1 MPIVYDNLNLT
12 QTINALR
19 FGSIYDSKWADE
31 LAMLNARGGLTTADY
46 AREVERVTNG
56 YVKPTLS
63 KNGTILGYNVRGY
76 VAESIPGITSNSN
89 SMTLA
94 RGTVTAPI
102 ETNVIESGSTA
113 VRSSRLSGLGSKVVT
128 GAGKLLTGVAMV
140 SAGCTLGKMIDETLY
155 NANPDFWNSI
165 GAETLNPQ
173 TWGSIAGEN
182 EAGQSFINALFGI
195 DPDTGET
202 QAYIDQNALA
212 YMAYV
217 MAQAGVFAQGEGY
230 VIDESVQEDLS
241 IPSFNFNKY
250 TLYSND
256 GSFPYSSDFAYITD
270 ACALGSYGGV
280 NYVQDAIYRFCS
292 NETTDNL
299 CMFLADDI
307 RSNARNINVLYIA
320 SPIPIP
326 TTRVCVQGTRVA
338 GGGIYTNWTG
348 SGGLR
353 NQYTYDG
360 KTVYYM
366 GLTLGENNVITYP
379 SHTGL
384 NVNDYGLN
392 KLCWAMVYGGKKAP
406 GGIEGISDQEGATIP
421 NFDGLSE
428 SDYLPYLQQTYPDMF
443 NNAINYPVVQPD
455 GTVKNNTYV
464 PITLPNSYPQTSTQ
478 PVTDGQTQTQPS
490 VDPSTAP
497 QNLVDLLTQLLTQ
510 PDTGEIPSE
519 NTPPENPPDT
529 GEGETPPIVAPT
541 GNASALWAIYHPS
554 QSEIDQFGAWLWSS
568 NFIDQIQKIFNNP
581 MESIIGLHKVY
592 ATPVDA
598 GTSTI
603 GVGYLDSGVSS
614 AYITQQYVDVNCGS
628 VNLYEQ
634 FGNVFDY
641 SPFTSVKLYLPF
653 IGIVNLDVAEVMRA
667 TISVSYGVDVLT
679 GACLA
684 RVTISRDGNSN
695 VLYQYAGNCAV
706 QYPLSMGSY
715 MGIVSSIIGVAGS
728 IAATVASGGSVA
740 PLAIGAASAAFNAHT
755 SVQNSGNFSGNAGAM
770 GGKKPYLIVERPQTK
785 LANNQESFEGVPTN
799 DYSKLGNMS
808 GFVKCRDMH
817 LINVNATDTEINEI
831 RQYLYN
837 GVIV

>member
-31 LAMLNARGGLTTADY
+31 LAMLNARGGLTTVDY
-46 AREVERVTNG
+46 ASEVERVTNG

-140 SAGCTLGKMIDETLY
+140 SAACTLGKIIDETLY

-165 GAETLNPQ
+165 GAETVNPQ
-173 TWGSIAGEN
+173 TWESIAGEN

-202 QAYIDQNALA
+202 QAYMNADALA
-212 YMAYV
+212 YLAYC
-217 MAQAGVFAQGEGY
+217 MQQAGVFAQSSGY
-230 VIDESVQEDLS
+230 TIDDTTGLQYLNVY
-241 IPSFNFNKY
+241 Y
-250 TLYSND
+250 TLPITGVMATNNPVYYERYYYFTSLDDVLMLVVPYAYSTTSVHLYFISKNQTTVTRIDNRTGTSIGNYGVNSRVTIND
-256 GSFPYSSDFAYITD
+256 DTFYKSGPYSYTYNNGTFILSNVTNEDALNEAAYI
-270 ACALGSYGGV
+270 
-280 NYVQDAIYRFCS
+280 
-292 NETTDNL
+292 
-299 CMFLADDI
+299 
-307 RSNARNINVLYIA
+307 VLYGHPESSID
-320 SPIPIP
+320 
-326 TTRVCVQGTRVA
+326 
-338 GGGIYTNWTG
+338 GIDT
-348 SGGLR
+348 
-353 NQYTYDG
+353 
-360 KTVYYM
+360 
-366 GLTLGENNVITYP
+366 
-379 SHTGL
+379 
-384 NVNDYGLN
+384 
-392 KLCWAMVYGGKKAP
+392 
-406 GGIEGISDQEGATIP
+406 QEGATTP
-421 NFDGLSE
+421 NLDGLTESE
-428 SDYLPYLQQTYPDMF
+428 ILPALQQQYPDMF

-455 GTVKNNTYV
+455 GSVKNNTYV

-478 PVTDGQTQTQPS
+478 PVTDGQTQAQPS

>member
-46 AREVERVTNG
+46 AKEVERVTNG

-76 VAESIPGITSNSN
+76 VAESIPGISSNSN

-173 TWGSIAGEN
+173 TWSSIAGEN

-217 MAQAGVFAQGEGY
+217 MAQAGVFSQGEGY
-230 VIDESVQEDLS
+230 VIDDEVQEDLS
-241 IPSFNFNKY
+241 IPSFNFNRY
-250 TLYSND
+250 SLYGND
-256 GSFPYSSDFAYITD
+256 GSFPQSSNFAYITD
-270 ACALGSYGGV
+270 AIAFGTYGGPS
-280 NYVQDAIYRFCS
+280 YVINATYRFCS
-292 NETTDNL
+292 QASTDNL
-299 CMFLADDI
+299 CVAYMDFIAP
-307 RSNARNINVLYIA
+307 NVQTPNILYIA
-320 SPIPIP
+320 SPVPL
-326 TTRVCVQGTRVA
+326 TNNRTCVSGTRVST
-338 GGGIYTNWTG
+338 GGGYSNWTG
-348 SGGLR
+348 PTKL
-353 NQYTYDG
+353 NYTWAHDG
-360 KTVYYM
+360 KTVYYQAISI
-366 GLTLGENNVITYP
+366 GADGILSYPAYNDLNAFTYGP
-379 SHTGL
+379 GP
-384 NVNDYGLN
+384 
-392 KLCWAMVYGGKKAP
+392 LCWAMVYGGKQAP
-406 GGIEGISDQEGATIP
+406 GGIDGISDQEGATIP

-464 PITLPNSYPQTSTQ
+464 PITLPNTYPQTSTQ

-510 PDTGEIPSE
+510 PDTEEIPSE

-529 GEGETPPIVAPT
+529 GEGETPPVVAPT
-541 GNASALWAIYHPS
+541 GSASALWAIYHPS

-592 ATPVDA
+592 ATPIDA
-598 GTSTI
+598 GVSTI

-653 IGIVNLDVAEVMRA
+653 VGIVNLDVAEVMRA
-667 TISVSYGVDVLT
+667 TISISYGVDVLT

-785 LANNQESFEGVPTN
+785 LANNQETFEGVPTN
-799 DYSKLGNMS
+799 DYSELGNMS
-808 GFVKCRDMH
+808 GFVKCRDAH

-831 RQYLYN
+831 RQYLFN
-837 GVIV
+837 GVII